1 MLNSI
6 KNDIKKNYY
15 DPTFHGVD
23 LEARFKA
30 AEQKLNEA
38 TSLGQLF
45 GIIGQAVLDLNDSH
59 TVFLPPQRTTRT
71 DYGWVMQ
78 AIGDKCFVTAIKP
91 GSEAEKKGLKPGDLV
106 HSVNGFAPSREN
118 LWKMQYLFYTIR
130 PQPLLRVQVQSPGEQ
145 PREIDIPAKIT
156 QGKRIIDLAGPG
168 ASLDVNDLLREA
180 ENEDRLNAH
189 RYIEMGEDL
198 FIWKMP
204 QFDLEQGSV
213 DSMMDK
219 ARKRKA
225 LILDL
230 RGNGGGSEETLLR
243 MIGNLVDHDVKVGDL
258 KRRKENKPL
267 LAKTRGKDRFSGQ
280 LVVLIDSKSG
290 SSSELLA
297 RITQLEKRGSVI
309 GDHSAGA
316 VMRSRIHS
324 YQSGA
329 DVQIFYAA
337 SITDADIVM
346 TDGKSLE
353 NTGVTPDELLLPT
366 AEDLAAG
373 RDPVMVRAAAIVG
386 IKLDP
391 LRAGKMFPVQWR
403 K

>member
-1 MLNSI
+1 
-6 KNDIKKNYY
+6 
-15 DPTFHGVD
+15 
-23 LEARFKA
+23 
-30 AEQKLNEA
+30 
-38 TSLGQLF
+38 
-45 GIIGQAVLDLNDSH
+45 
-59 TVFLPPQRTTRT
+59 
-71 DYGWVMQ
+71 
-78 AIGDKCFVTAIKP
+78 
-91 GSEAEKKGLKPGDLV
+91 
-106 HSVNGFAPSREN
+106 
-118 LWKMQYLFYTIR
+118 
-130 PQPLLRVQVQSPGEQ
+130 
-145 PREIDIPAKIT
+145 
-156 QGKRIIDLAGPG
+156 
-168 ASLDVNDLLREA
+168 
-180 ENEDRLNAH
+180 
-189 RYIEMGEDL
+189 
-198 FIWKMP
+198 
-204 QFDLEQGSV
+204 
-213 DSMMDK
+213 MDK